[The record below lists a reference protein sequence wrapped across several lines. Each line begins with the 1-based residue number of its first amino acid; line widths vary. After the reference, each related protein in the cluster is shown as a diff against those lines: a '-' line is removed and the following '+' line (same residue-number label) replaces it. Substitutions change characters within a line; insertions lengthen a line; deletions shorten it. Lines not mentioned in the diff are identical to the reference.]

1 MANIF
6 RHVQFVRNSTLFETR
21 ELAIAGL
28 RTQGESVDST
38 LKDGEL
44 ILGRYKET
52 TGDSYIV
59 RVIIGAVYVD
69 GSTRRVDII
78 PDELVNSLN
87 ANITSDSVD
96 GLTVQV
102 VEEKGIITSV
112 VVNID
117 NPVVTYTAGS
127 DTQDATI
134 TVTSADETKLLQG
147 SAISKISDFTNK
159 RIEQEI
165 NKLDVSNVEIT
176 KIETLTKSEHETS
189 DGKKVTFNGVAETD
203 GKIGTGTAYA
213 QTLELKG
220 VAFTGNANDVVVTY
234 HTTGTEQG
242 EEVQQTKNVQEV
254 VDLVDNRL
262 HALESLPKFNTVV
275 CSSADNTPSGITWG
289 ADPVITGTL
298 VASENTLH
306 IIYLVPNS
314 TNGNDIYAEYITVK
328 TSESTYTWEKVG
340 NTATDLQGYIKT
352 ITVNGKE
359 YSVSGNVHNI
369 TLNNVVTSV
378 TGEELITD
386 GGNSDFVKV
395 KASRTRPEPAD
406 GTETITLSSNVKIQ
420 SVANADNINQ
430 GLAEASDV
438 KTYVDGQITALDSN
452 ITSDDASVATVR
464 VVETDG
470 KITDVV
476 VTTIPA
482 NVTGTA
488 TELNATTE
496 TGAVTG
502 ADIAKIKTYVDAKAA
517 ASTTTVSSTASD
529 GIKVTETTT
538 DTHKNYDITLELA
551 DKSVLANSTTPSTLA
566 SNLLK
571 IDSDGK
577 LSIEDTW
584 DCGTF

>member
-52 TGDSYIV
+52 SGDSYIV

-87 ANITSDSVD
+87 ANITSDTVD
-96 GLTVQV
+96 GLKVQV

-112 VVNID
+112 VVSIN
-117 NPVVTYTAGS
+117 NPEVTYTTGS

-203 GKIGTGTAYA
+203 GKIGTGTTYA

-298 VASENTLH
+298 AASEDTLL

-340 NTATDLQGYIKT
+340 NTAADLQGYIKT

-378 TGEELITD
+378 TGEELIED

-395 KASRTRPEPAD
+395 KAARTRPEPAD
-406 GTETITLSSNVKIQ
+406 GSETITLSSNVKIQ
-420 SVANADNINQ
+420 SVASADETNQ

-438 KTYVDGQITALDSN
+438 
-452 ITSDDASVATVR
+452 
-464 VVETDG
+464 
-470 KITDVV
+470 
-476 VTTIPA
+476 
-482 NVTGTA
+482 
-488 TELNATTE
+488 
-496 TGAVTG
+496 
-502 ADIAKIKTYVDAKAA
+502 KTYVDAKAA

-538 DTHKNYDITLELA
+538 DTHKNFDITLELA